1 MLRTPFLVVVAV
13 FGTWILVHRQCS
25 RPQDLES
32 AYLAGDYAEVIKAE
46 HVGHPQPVEALMVGL
61 SYVAQQRYAEARMY
75 FGRLPGPDGTAYAVV
90 RGCGLLEIEVRSGR
104 YDDAAPFAE
113 SCRSALNALPGR
125 PSELAGYGWHSLG
138 YYDHAG
144 ARYARSLE
152 TYFRALDALSVTGRV
167 AAYLALNTRNNIGNV
182 YYRTG
187 RSTESLRMHQ
197 QVYAERVVLLGPEH
211 PKTGGSIGNL
221 GNVYHSIGEHE
232 KALYFHQRAA
242 EIWRR
247 TAGEFDPEYA
257 YSLNNIGLALMR
269 LDRYAEA
276 TNVLNQALR
285 IKKAVFGDSSATTI
299 NTVAN
304 LTATYMR
311 LDSLEKARTM
321 ADETLQIA
329 ERHGLVNTPGLW
341 SFEADRAALLLR
353 AGNRVAAAE
362 ALERAYESSRRAGHP
377 VSFRLANAL
386 ARYHIGNNE
395 PDQALPLLTWVD
407 ECVRHCPWSP
417 VSDSTLATDPPV
429 EESIR
434 EWLEA
439 HRLLLAVPS
448 STSMDRIAVAAAT
461 AERLQSGSW
470 SLKFDRL
477 WYNTALALY
486 EGMTDRAIAD
496 GNVALAWHAVEA
508 RKGLFVRR
516 VASNQEDEVPALE
529 QLMNVESALALAE
542 SGARGERDDDVAQLI
557 AERVRMQLEF
567 EQSRMLH
574 EDMEPRNDLV
584 MSTNHDDTRLATREW
599 ARKTG
604 GTYVNYFVGGS
615 SPALHA
621 LVVTADSMQL
631 VTLAHQSAVST
642 VLDSLRSALHGESRV
657 LKEQAAQRAG
667 AMLLAP
673 IRPFLGN
680 GQVVVSPDEGL
691 YDIPIEALTLGSAS
705 GQPTY
710 LIEQTSVSYAHTAV
724 AWLDTPVFAWNRT
737 LRATVLDVTFPDAPM
752 PSPPGASVRAETE
765 SIYTRLR
772 RSPLPGV
779 RTETKALRGVLGQ
792 SGRTDVRY
800 VRDATEGMF
809 AREAARPTDI
819 LHVATH
825 SYFNSTTPHDSG
837 ILFARSRFG
846 TSDGV
851 LRPAEL
857 ARLRIPTGLLVL
869 SSCSMA
875 RRTGG
880 LSAAFD
886 FGIAM
891 GLSGASRALVSNWPV
906 DDVATTEF
914 MVRFYAYIVAGDDP
928 ETALAHTKVSF
939 LREASPLADPAI
951 WSAFV
956 LIAI

>member
-1 MLRTPFLVVVAV
+1 VLRTPFLVVLAV
-13 FGTWILVHRQCS
+13 FGTWALVHRQCA
-25 RPQDLES
+25 RTPDLES
-32 AYLAGDYAEVIKAE
+32 AYLAADYAEVIKTE
-46 HVGHPQPVEALMVGL
+46 HAGHPHPLEALLVGL

-75 FGRLPGPDGTAYAVV
+75 FARLPGPDGTAYAVV

-113 SCRSALNALPGR
+113 ACHRALLALPSG
-125 PSELAGYGWHSLG
+125 PSEIAGYGWHSLG
-138 YYDHAG
+138 YHDHAS
-144 ARYARSLE
+144 ARYVRSLE
-152 TYFRALDALSVTGRV
+152 RYAQALDVLPASGRMS
-167 AAYLALNTRNNIGNV
+167 AYLALNTRNNMGNV

-187 RSTESLRMHQ
+187 RSTEALRMHQ
-197 QVYAERVVLLGPEH
+197 HVHAERVALLGPEH

-269 LDRYAEA
+269 LDRHAEA
-276 TNVLNQALR
+276 TNVLNQALA
-285 IKKAVFGDSSATTI
+285 IKKAVFGDSSATLI

-311 LDSLEKARTM
+311 LDSLDQSRDM
-321 ADETLQIA
+321 AHETLHIA
-329 ERHGLVNTPGLW
+329 GRHGLVNTPGLW
-341 SFEADRAALLLR
+341 SFEADRAALLMQSGR
-353 AGNRVAAAE
+353 QAAAAE
-362 ALERAYESSRRAGHP
+362 VLERAYESSRLAGHP

-386 ARYHIGNNE
+386 ARYHIDNRE
-395 PDQALPLLTWVD
+395 PDRALPLLQWVD

-439 HRLLLAVPS
+439 NRLWLAIPS
-448 STSMDRIAVAAAT
+448 ATSMDRIALAAST

-486 EGMTDRAIAD
+486 KGMTDRAIVD
-496 GNVALAWHAVEA
+496 GHVALAWHAVEA

-516 VASNQEDEVPALE
+516 VARNQEAVVPTLE
-529 QLMNVESALALAE
+529 QLINVESALAAAE
-542 SGARGERDDDVAQLI
+542 SSARSRDDDVAQLI

-567 EQSRMLH
+567 ERSRSLH
-574 EDMEPRNDLV
+574 EDAEPRTAQA
-584 MSTNHDDTRLATREW
+584 MSSGHDDTRIATMEW
-599 ARKTG
+599 ARRTG
-604 GTYVNYFVGGS
+604 GSYVNYFVGGS
-615 SPALHA
+615 PSSVHA
-621 LVVTADSMQL
+621 LVVTADSSRL
-631 VTLAHQSAVST
+631 VTLGPEPEVTT
-642 VLDSLRSALHGESRV
+642 VVDSLRRALQSGTRAV
-657 LKEQAAQRAG
+657 KEHAARRAG
-667 AMLLAP
+667 AMLLTP
-673 IRPFLGN
+673 IQQLLGD
-680 GQVVVSPDEGL
+680 GPIVVSPDEGL
-691 YDIPIEALTLGSAS
+691 YDIPFEVLTVGGPAHQL
-705 GQPTY
+705 TY
-710 LIEQTSVSYAHTAV
+710 LVERKTVSYAHTSA
-724 AWLDTPVFAWNRT
+724 AWLDTPVFARDGT
-737 LRATVLDVTFPDAPM
+737 LRATVLDVTFPDPTM
-752 PSPPGASVRAETE
+752 PALPGVSSQRGPE
-765 SIYTRLR
+765 SIHAGLR

-779 RTETKALRGVLGQ
+779 RTETDALRDVLGR
-792 SGRTDVRY
+792 SGRTDTRY
-800 VRDATEGMF
+800 IRDATEGMF

-837 ILFARSRFG
+837 ILFARSRTG
-846 TSDGV
+846 MTDGV

-857 ARLRIPTGLLVL
+857 ARLDIPTGLLVL
-869 SSCSMA
+869 SSCSTA

>member
-25 RPQDLES
+25 PPQDLES
-32 AYLAGDYAEVIKAE
+32 AYLAGDYADVIKTE

-75 FGRLPGPDGTAYAVV
+75 FSRLPGPDGTAYAVV
-90 RGCGLLEIEVRSGR
+90 RGCGLLEIEVRSGL
-104 YDDAAPFAE
+104 YDDAAPMAA
-113 SCRSALNALPGR
+113 SCNRALRALPDR
-125 PSELAGYGWHSLG
+125 PSEIAGYGWHSLG
-138 YYDHAG
+138 YYDHAA
-144 ARYARSLE
+144 ARYERSLE
-152 TYFRALDALSVTGRV
+152 TYGRALEALPESGRV

-187 RSTESLRMHQ
+187 RSTEALRMHQ
-197 QVYAERVVLLGPEH
+197 RVYAERVALLGAEH

-269 LDRYAEA
+269 LDRYEEA
-276 TNVLNQALR
+276 TEVLNQALR
-285 IKKAVFGDSSATTI
+285 IKKAVFGDSSATVI

-311 LDSLEKARTM
+311 LDSLDQSRIM
-321 ADETLQIA
+321 ADATLQIA

-353 AGNRVAAAE
+353 AGDPAASVHI
-362 ALERAYESSRRAGHP
+362 LEQAFASSRRAGHP
-377 VSFRLANAL
+377 VSFRLANVL
-386 ARYHIGNNE
+386 ARYHIEHNA
-395 PDQALPLLTWVD
+395 PDLAVPLLTWVD
-407 ECVRHCPWSP
+407 DCVRHCPWSP

-434 EWLEA
+434 EWLET
-439 HRLLLAVPS
+439 HRLWLTVPS
-448 STSMDRIAVAAAT
+448 STSMDRIALAAAT

-496 GNVALAWHAVEA
+496 DNVALAWHAVEA

-516 VASNQEDEVPALE
+516 VARNQEEEAPALAR
-529 QLMNVESALALAE
+529 QITVESALAAAE
-542 SGARGERDDDVAQLI
+542 SGIRKPLTVGRDDDVALLI

-567 EQSRMLH
+567 EQSRVPH
-574 EDMEPRNDLV
+574 ADAEPASSHQESDR
-584 MSTNHDDTRLATREW
+584 ATRAW
-599 ARKTG
+599 ARRTG

-615 SPALHA
+615 PASLHA
-621 LVVTADSMQL
+621 LVVTADTMRM
-631 VTLAHQSAVST
+631 VTLARQST
-642 VLDSLRSALHGESRV
+642 VVAEMEALRRALHGGSRV
-657 LKEQAAQRAG
+657 LKEHATLRAG
-667 AMLLAP
+667 TMLLAP
-673 IRPFLGN
+673 IQPFLGN
-680 GQVVVSPDEGL
+680 GHVVVSPDEGL
-691 YDIPIEALTLGSAS
+691 YDIPFEALRTNGTT
-705 GQPTY
+705 GQPTF
-710 LIEQTSVSYAHTAV
+710 LIEHTSVSYAHTAT
-724 AWLDTPVFAWNRT
+724 AWLDTPVFAGSRP
-737 LRATVLDVTFPDAPM
+737 LRATLLDVTFPDAYVPL
-752 PSPPGASVRAETE
+752 PPEPLAGARTE
-765 SIYTRLR
+765 SIHARLR

-779 RTETKALRGVLGQ
+779 RTETKALRKVLGQ
-792 SGRTDVRY
+792 SGDTDVRY
-800 VRDATEGMF
+800 IRDATEGMF
-809 AREAARPTDI
+809 AREAMRTTDI

-846 TSDGV
+846 MSDGV

-857 ARLRIPTGLLVL
+857 ARLEIPTGLLVL
-869 SSCSMA
+869 SSCSTA

-891 GLSGASRALVSNWPV
+891 GLTGASRALVSNWPV

-914 MVRFYAYIVAGDDP
+914 MVRFYAYLVAGDDP

-956 LIAI
+956 LIAV